1 MVSINVKKEIALKCG
16 ETCKEPLVSVI
27 VPTYNSSKTLRQCLD
42 SVRKQQYGNIELI
55 IVDNFSKDNTIR
67 IAEEYGAVVL
77 CKGSERSSQKNWGAT
92 HAKGALLYFVDSDFV
107 LEPDVVATCTGLC
120 KDFDGVTTV
129 NYSVGK
135 GLWGKSIALKE
146 HFLAHDPTIQTV
158 RFIKKD
164 VFLRAGGF
172 DESLVV
178 GEDLDLHGRLLDS
191 YARIGSANAI
201 EWHIGE
207 PETLMDVVKR
217 SVYYGKTV
225 GRYFKKR
232 KGVARRQLSPFK
244 PGLYLMLIRT
254 GSPYLV
260 SLFVVDVTRWLSSIV
275 GLLSA
280 D

>member
-1 MVSINVKKEIALKCG
+1 MKQREYIDKEHS
-16 ETCKEPLVSVI
+16 LVSVI
-27 VPTYNSSKTLRQCLD
+27 VPTHNSARTLSRCLESVARQ
-42 SVRKQQYGNIELI
+42 SYKHVELVVVDRYSNDRTREI
-55 IVDNFSKDNTIR
+55 AATHGAIVLL
-67 IAEEYGAVVL
+67 AGP
-77 CKGSERSSQKNWGAT
+77 ERSSQKNWGAT

-164 VFLRAGGF
+164 VFLGTGGF

-225 GRYFKKR
+225 GRYFRKR

-244 PGLYLMLIRT
+244 PGLSLMLIRT

-275 GLLSA
+275 GLLSSN
-280 D
+280 